1 VYGGGRRAAI
11 GPPLFATI
19 GRGRDEEMMSGVQ
32 EPISEPQPASFA
44 AWAGGVAETCTLVER
59 LEPVAAEL
67 GLPDPAASDWHGV
80 LFGKLRPQV
89 DREAV
94 LVAAVCG
101 GTNTGKSLITNTLV
115 DAEISRSLPEAA
127 RTVHP
132 VASLPRGLAGR
143 LDVKALFP
151 GFEPV
156 AWTSEADALDTS
168 RADLLVW
175 REDTSGRQPQR
186 LVVLDTPDIDGTL
199 RENWRR
205 AELVRNAADVLVAV
219 LTQQKYNDAAV
230 REFFAAAA
238 AAGKTVIVVF
248 NMLDWPRQRD
258 RLAGW
263 LATFT
268 AETGLEPMATYA
280 VAHDFAAAEAGRVA
294 FHPLPELTPDGREL
308 SPQERLATSDFDAL
322 KLRAMRG
329 AAAVVLDPRRGLPA
343 WLDDLAARAGEWKQ
357 SLAVLEREG
366 QVQVELPAAPREV
379 VWQEIWN
386 WLEPRR
392 SRFDLAVSRGY
403 RTVGGGLAW
412 VGRKIGLVRSAEE
425 TRDDFQTEELA
436 ALKQALGDF
445 VQRLEDACGRD
456 ERLEALLGPRLASA
470 DRAAWFADLERRH
483 AAMPLVS
490 EGYRAFVRSELDR
503 FAAENPGLVK
513 FIVGGLSVGA
523 VARPAVT
530 LSLLGVGAAAVPAA
544 AGAAGGL
551 SVLVHHVG
559 DYAIWAAAPLVGEG
573 AIGLAAAGV
582 RPLIER
588 IFAGW
593 SAQRGEI
600 LIDTLRD
607 VVLGDSLEELH
618 RLAAASQRPEIGRL
632 RELVTE
638 LGRETA
644 G

>member
-1 VYGGGRRAAI
+1 
-11 GPPLFATI
+11 
-19 GRGRDEEMMSGVQ
+19 MSGVQ
-32 EPISEPQPASFA
+32 EPSSEPEPPASFA

-329 AAAVVLDPRRGLPA
+329 AAAVVLDSRRGLPA

-456 ERLEALLGPRLASA
+456 ERLEALLGPRLAAA

-530 LSLLGVGAAAVPAA
+530 LALLGAGAAAVPAA

-632 RELVTE
+632 RKLVTE

>member
-1 VYGGGRRAAI
+1 
-11 GPPLFATI
+11 
-19 GRGRDEEMMSGVQ
+19 MSGQHKHV
-32 EPISEPQPASFA
+32 SEPLLHASFA
-44 AWAGGVAETCTLVER
+44 VWAGAVAEICTLVER

-67 GLPDPAASDWHGV
+67 GLPEPAGSDWHGV

-89 DREAV
+89 ESEPV
-94 LVAAVCG
+94 LVVAVCG

-115 DAEISRSLPEAA
+115 GAEISRSLPEAA

-132 VASLPRGLAGR
+132 VASLPRGVAGR
-143 LDVKALFP
+143 LDLESLFP

-156 AWTSEADALDTS
+156 AWTSEADALDTA

-175 REDTSGRQPQR
+175 REDTSGEQPER

-230 REFFAAAA
+230 REFFTAAA

-248 NMLDWPRQRD
+248 NMLDWPRQRE
-258 RLAGW
+258 RLPGW

-268 AETGLEPMATYA
+268 TETGLDPVAAYA
-280 VAHDFAAAEAGRVA
+280 VAHDFAAAEAGRVT
-294 FHPLPELTPDGREL
+294 FHPLSELTSDGREL
-308 SPQERLATSDFDAL
+308 PLRQRLAAGDFDAL

-329 AAAVVLDPRRGLPA
+329 AAAVVLEPRRGLPA
-343 WLDDLAARAGEWKQ
+343 WLAAFTGRAGEWKQ
-357 SLAVLEREG
+357 SQEFLEREA
-366 QVQVELPAAPREV
+366 QVRVQLPPAPREV
-379 VWQEIWN
+379 VWQEIWD

-392 SRFDLAVSRGY
+392 SRFDLAISRGY
-403 RTVGGGLAW
+403 RAVGGGLAW
-412 VGRKIGLVRSAEE
+412 VGRKVGFGRSAEE
-425 TRDDFQTEELA
+425 QREDFQDLELA

-456 ERLEALLGPRLASA
+456 ERLQSLLGSRLASPE
-470 DRAAWFADLERRH
+470 RATWFADLERRH
-483 AAMPLVS
+483 AALPLVS
-490 EGYRAFVRSELDR
+490 EGYRSFVRGELDR
-503 FAAENPGLVK
+503 FAADNPGLVK
-513 FIVGGLSVGA
+513 FIVGGLNVGA

-530 LSLLGVGAAAVPAA
+530 LALLGAGAAAVPAA

-573 AIGLAAAGV
+573 ALGLAAAGV

-588 IFAGW
+588 LFAGW
-593 SAQRGEI
+593 AAERGEI

-607 VVLGDSLEELH
+607 VVLGDSVEQVS
-618 RLAAASQRPEIGRL
+618 RLATAAERPELDRL
-632 RELVTE
+632 AELLLELRRE
-638 LGRETA
+638 A
-644 G
+644 AA

>member
-1 VYGGGRRAAI
+1 
-11 GPPLFATI
+11 
-19 GRGRDEEMMSGVQ
+19 MMSGVQ
-32 EPISEPQPASFA
+32 QQVSEPPPPASFA
-44 AWAGGVAETCTLVER
+44 AWAGVVAETCGLVER

-115 DAEISRSLPEAA
+115 GAEISRSLPEAA

-132 VASLPRGLAGR
+132 VASLPRGLAER
-143 LDVKALFP
+143 LDLQALFP

-156 AWTSEADALDTS
+156 AWTSEADALDTA
-168 RADLLVW
+168 RADLLIW
-175 REDTSGRQPQR
+175 REDASGGQPRR

-230 REFFAAAA
+230 REFFTAAA

-268 AETGLEPMATYA
+268 AETGIEPVATYA

-294 FHPLPELTPDGREL
+294 FHALPELTPDGRDL
-308 SPQERLATSDFDAL
+308 TPQQRLATSDFDAL

-329 AAAVVLDPRRGLPA
+329 AAAVVLDARTGLPA
-343 WLDDLAARAGEWKQ
+343 WLGAFAARAGEWKK

-366 QVQVELPAAPREV
+366 QVRVELPPAPREL
-379 VWQEIWN
+379 VWQEIWD

-403 RTVGGGLAW
+403 RTVGGGVAW

-425 TRDDFQTEELA
+425 TRDDFQAEELA

-456 ERLEALLGPRLASA
+456 ERLETLLGPRLASA

-490 EGYRAFVRSELDR
+490 EGYRTFVRGELDR

-523 VARPAVT
+523 VARPVVT
-530 LSLLGVGAAAVPAA
+530 LALLGAGAAAVPAA

-559 DYAIWAAAPLVGEG
+559 DYAIWAAAPLMGEG

-588 IFAGW
+588 LFAGW
-593 SAQRGEI
+593 SAERGAV

-607 VVLGDSLEELH
+607 VVLGDRVEEVH
-618 RLAAASQRPEIGRL
+618 RLAAASQLPEIGRL
-632 RELVTE
+632 RALIQA
-638 LGRETA
+638 LDRETA
-644 G
+644 R

>member
-1 VYGGGRRAAI
+1 
-11 GPPLFATI
+11 
-19 GRGRDEEMMSGVQ
+19 MSGVQ

-67 GLPDPAASDWHGV
+67 GLPDPAAGDWHGV

-329 AAAVVLDPRRGLPA
+329 AAVVVLDPRRGLPA

-357 SLAVLEREG
+357 SLALLEREG
-366 QVQVELPAAPREV
+366 QVQVELPPAPREV
-379 VWQEIWN
+379 VWQEIWS

-403 RTVGGGLAW
+403 RTMGGGLAW

-425 TRDDFQTEELA
+425 TRGDFQAAELA

-456 ERLEALLGPRLASA
+456 ERLARLLGPRLAAA

-490 EGYRAFVRSELDR
+490 EGYRSFVRGELDR

-513 FIVGGLSVGA
+513 FIVGGLNVGA

-544 AGAAGGL
+544 AGAAGGF

-559 DYAIWAAAPLVGEG
+559 DYAIWAAVPLVGEG
-573 AIGLAAAGV
+573 AIGLAATGV
-582 RPLIER
+582 RLLIER
-588 IFAGW
+588 LFTGW
-593 SAQRGEI
+593 SAQRTEI